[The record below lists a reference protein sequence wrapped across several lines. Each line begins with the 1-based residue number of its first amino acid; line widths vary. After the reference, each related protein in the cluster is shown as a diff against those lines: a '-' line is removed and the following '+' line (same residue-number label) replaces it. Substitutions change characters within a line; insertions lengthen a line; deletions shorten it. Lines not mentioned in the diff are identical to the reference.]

1 MPELQQR
8 VLACKSAVTNRQPY
22 TDPGDSLETLLV
34 LMTRLYTFSPSL
46 CLEEEL
52 RWAAFLQWTWG
63 EHHVCK
69 IGREERVTN
78 CKKCQAE
85 LDTKPSENDLADI

>member
-8 VLACKSAVTNRQPY
+8 VVACKSAATSRQTY
-22 TDPGDSLETLLV
+22 TDPGDSLETLVV

-52 RWAAFLQWTWG
+52 RWAAALQWTLESRPSCRARRWG
-63 EHHVCK
+63 S
-69 IGREERVTN
+69 
-78 CKKCQAE
+78 QM
-85 LDTKPSENDLADI
+85 

>member
-8 VLACKSAVTNRQPY
+8 VIARKSAATNRQPY

-52 RWAAFLQWTWG
+52 RWAAALQWTSG
-63 EHHVCK
+63 EHPVCVA
-69 IGREERVTN
+69 GHYGPHM
-78 CKKCQAE
+78 C
-85 LDTKPSENDLADI
+85 DT